1 MSKINIIIDEFIKNN
16 KDFKITEVT
25 DIVSQVLLNKD
36 YNKDLY
42 NKLIEHKF
50 DLFFSPD
57 EYIEHVELIENLK
70 KHKINIIFFNKLL
83 DPDKE
88 LKSIADINK
97 YINSGEKD
105 NISTIFKKLNR
116 ENVYVSKIQYIWKK
130 YNINQINNIILTSAN
145 ITFIE
150 KKFDVSYEEYL
161 YFIIPR
167 ICKLNIKQLELL
179 VPIDDD
185 IESDSE
191 SESYNDINIQS
202 ESDNESISVISEVK
216 TNENYDLEYVKLLET
231 NMNDLQSQVQ
241 NISDNLLPKI
251 SSMEDEIKQ
260 LNNKI
265 MNHQKF
271 TINSIEIL
279 EQRFSKLFDIIKQIK
294 LT

>member
-1 MSKINIIIDEFIKNN
+1 MSKINIIIEEFIKNN
-16 KDFKITEVT
+16 KDFKINEVT
-25 DIVSQVLLNKD
+25 DVVSQVLLNKD
-36 YNKDLY
+36 YDKELY
-42 NKLIEHKF
+42 NKLVEHKF
-50 DLFFSPD
+50 DLF
-57 EYIEHVELIENLK
+57 ITHVESVHNELIENLK
-70 KHKINIIFFNKLL
+70 KNKINIIVFNKLL
-83 DPDKE
+83 DSDKE
-88 LKSIADINK
+88 LKSLSD
-97 YINSGEKD
+97 INSGEKD

-130 YNINQINNIILTSAN
+130 YNINKMNNIILTPVN

-150 KKFDVSYEEYL
+150 KKFDGSYEEYL

-185 IESDSE
+185 IESDSD

-216 TNENYDLEYVKLLET
+216 TNENYDLEYVKLLEI
-231 NMNDLQSQVQ
+231 NINDLQSQVQ

-251 SSMEDEIKQ
+251 SSIEEDIKQ
-260 LNNKI
+260 LNNQI
-265 MNHQKF
+265 VNHQKF

>member
-1 MSKINIIIDEFIKNN
+1 MSKINIIIEDFIKNN
-16 KDFKITEVT
+16 KDFKINEVT

-36 YNKDLY
+36 YDKNLY

-50 DLFFSPD
+50 DLFITYD
-57 EYIEHVELIENLK
+57 ESAHSEYNELIENLK
-70 KHKINIIFFNKLL
+70 KNKINIIVFNKLL
-83 DPDKE
+83 DSDKE
-88 LKSIADINK
+88 LKSLSD
-97 YINSGEKD
+97 INSGEKD

-130 YNINQINNIILTSAN
+130 YNINKMNNIILTPVN

-150 KKFDVSYEEYL
+150 KKFDGSYEEYL

-202 ESDNESISVISEVK
+202 ESDNESISLISEVK
-216 TNENYDLEYVKLLET
+216 TNENYDLEYVKLLEI
-231 NMNDLQSQVQ
+231 NINDLQSQVQ

-251 SSMEDEIKQ
+251 SSIEDEIKQ

-265 MNHQKF
+265 SNHQKF

>member
-1 MSKINIIIDEFIKNN
+1 MSKINIIIEDFIKNN
-16 KDFKITEVT
+16 KDFKINEVT

-36 YNKDLY
+36 YDKNLY

-50 DLFFSPD
+50 DLFITYD
-57 EYIEHVELIENLK
+57 ESAHSEYNELIENLK
-70 KHKINIIFFNKLL
+70 KNKINIIVFNKLL
-83 DPDKE
+83 DSDKE
-88 LKSIADINK
+88 LKSLSD
-97 YINSGEKD
+97 INSGEKD

-130 YNINQINNIILTSAN
+130 YNINKMNNIILTPVN

-150 KKFDVSYEEYL
+150 KKFDGSYEEYL

-202 ESDNESISVISEVK
+202 ESDNESISLISEVK
-216 TNENYDLEYVKLLET
+216 TNENYDLEYVKLLEI
-231 NMNDLQSQVQ
+231 NINDLQSQVQ

-251 SSMEDEIKQ
+251 SSIEENIKQ
-260 LNNKI
+260 LNNQI
-265 MNHQKF
+265 VNHQKF

>member
-1 MSKINIIIDEFIKNN
+1 MSKINIIIEEFIKNN
-16 KDFKITEVT
+16 KDFKINEVT
-25 DIVSQVLLNKD
+25 DVVSQVLLNKD
-36 YNKDLY
+36 YDKELY

-50 DLFFSPD
+50 DLFITYD
-57 EYIEHVELIENLK
+57 ESAHSEYNELIENLK
-70 KHKINIIFFNKLL
+70 KNKINIIVFNKLL
-83 DPDKE
+83 DSDKE
-88 LKSIADINK
+88 LKLLSD
-97 YINSGEKD
+97 INSGEKD

-130 YNINQINNIILTSAN
+130 YNINKMNNIILTPVN

-150 KKFDVSYEEYL
+150 KKFDGSYEEYL

-185 IESDSE
+185 IESE
-191 SESYNDINIQS
+191 SDSYNDINIQS

-216 TNENYDLEYVKLLET
+216 TNENYDLEYVKLLEI
-231 NMNDLQSQVQ
+231 NINDLQSQVQ

-251 SSMEDEIKQ
+251 SSIEENIKQ
-260 LNNKI
+260 LNNQI
-265 MNHQKF
+265 VNHQKF

>member
-1 MSKINIIIDEFIKNN
+1 MSKINIIIEEFIRNN
-16 KDFKITEVT
+16 KDFKINEVT
-25 DIVSQVLLNKD
+25 DIVSDVLLNKD
-36 YNKDLY
+36 YDKNLY
-42 NKLIEHKF
+42 NKLIERKF
-50 DLFFSPD
+50 ELFLEQV
-57 EYIEHVELIENLK
+57 EYNELIENLRTN
-70 KHKINIIFFNKLL
+70 KINISVFNKLV
-83 DPDKE
+83 DHDKK
-88 LKSIADINK
+88 LKSLSDINNTN
-97 YINSGEKD
+97 YITNSGK
-105 NISTIFKKLNR
+105 NTIATLIKKLNK

-130 YNINQINNIILTSAN
+130 YNINQINNIILTPAN

-150 KKFDVSYEEYL
+150 KKFDGSYEEYL

-202 ESDNESISVISEVK
+202 ESDNESISIISEVK

>member
-1 MSKINIIIDEFIKNN
+1 MSKINIIIEEFIKNN
-16 KDFKITEVT
+16 KDFKINEVT
-25 DIVSQVLLNKD
+25 DVVSQVLLNKEYD
-36 YNKDLY
+36 KELY

-50 DLFFSPD
+50 DLFITQVESV
-57 EYIEHVELIENLK
+57 HNELIENLK
-70 KHKINIIFFNKLL
+70 RNKINIIVFNKLL
-83 DPDKE
+83 DSDKE
-88 LKSIADINK
+88 LKSLSD
-97 YINSGEKD
+97 INSGEKD

-130 YNINQINNIILTSAN
+130 YNINKINNIILTLAN

-150 KKFDVSYEEYL
+150 KKFDGSYEEYL

-185 IESDSE
+185 IESE
-191 SESYNDINIQS
+191 SDSYNDINIQS

-216 TNENYDLEYVKLLET
+216 TNENYDLEYVKLLEI
-231 NMNDLQSQVQ
+231 NINDLQSQVQ

-251 SSMEDEIKQ
+251 SSIEENIKQ
-260 LNNKI
+260 LNNQI
-265 MNHQKF
+265 VNHQKF